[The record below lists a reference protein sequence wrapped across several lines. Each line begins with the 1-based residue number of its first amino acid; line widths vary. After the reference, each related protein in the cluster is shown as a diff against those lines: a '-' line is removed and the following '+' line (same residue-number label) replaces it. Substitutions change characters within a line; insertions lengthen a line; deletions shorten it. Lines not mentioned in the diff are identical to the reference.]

1 LGPWGL
7 IIFPFYLVV
16 IVLISWVSR
25 RRWQTANDYLNASRS
40 LPTWA
45 AALSLLAY
53 NCGSIEVI
61 GMSAMA
67 AQYGVQA
74 LHFYWVG
81 GIPGM
86 IFLGIVVLPV
96 YMRTGARSLPQ
107 YLGMRFGTRV
117 RLLNAGISMAGA
129 AGFAGVAIYALAQV
143 LHVLLGW
150 NLPVGA
156 LISASLVL
164 VYVLVG
170 GLRATIFTSV
180 FQLFVMIAGLTPLF
194 FLTVHFTA
202 ATFAQRPDRWHL
214 WRPLPL
220 VNPNASLDCIGV
232 AFGLGFVISFSYWCT
247 DFVLIQ
253 RALTART
260 VEAARKVPLLAGF
273 GKLAFGPLIVL
284 PGVAAPALLRGTH
297 WLSFDESIPALMS
310 LTYGPTLLA
319 VGTSAL
325 LASLMAGLAGNV
337 SGFSALWTEEIYR
350 TCLRPDRSE
359 QHYICACV
367 RCCAGRFIQQENH
380 GTKRSC
386 GDSPWSLLCVCIAGG
401 HLDETHPFRQ
411 PNDLELLRCHVELR
425 GDDADLRLLPGA
437 AQREKGRRIAG
448 TGVRQKH
455 VACRWPYTGIGSAE
469 RDPAGLLSAAEHP
482 VVVVFSLAGFNRLF
496 ELFVQRQQAW
506 PGASAILAPQ
516 RVESFSRR
524 IGRLSH
530 DKARFH
536 PNRIQRPP
544 DFFFTQLL

>member
-1 LGPWGL
+1 MSLGKLGPWGL
-7 IIFPFYLVV
+7 MILPLYLMV
-16 IVLISWVSR
+16 IAFISWVSR
-25 RRWQTANDYLNASRS
+25 RRWPTSNDYLNASGS

-74 LHFYWVG
+74 MHFYWIG

-86 IFLGIVVLPV
+86 IFLGIVVMPI

-107 YLGMRFGTRV
+107 YLGMRFGVKV
-117 RLLNAGISMAGA
+117 RLLNAWISLIGT

-143 LHVLLGW
+143 LHVILGMNLLT
-150 NLPVGA
+150 GA
-156 LISASLVL
+156 LASASVVL
-164 VYVLVG
+164 VYVLLG

-180 FQLFVMIAGLTPLF
+180 FQLFVMIAGLTPLV
-194 FLTVHFTA
+194 FLTVHFSA
-202 ATFAQRPDRWHL
+202 ASFAQRSDRWHL

-220 VNPNASLDCIGV
+220 MNPHTSLDRIGV
-232 AFGLGFVISFSYWCT
+232 AIGLGFVISFSYWCT

-297 WLSFDESIPALMS
+297 WLSFDETIPALMS
-310 LTYGPTLLA
+310 LTYGPALLA

-350 TCLRPDRSE
+350 SSFRRDRCE
-359 QHYICACV
+359 EHYIRV
-367 RCCAGRFIQQENH
+367 GRIAVFV
-380 GTKRSC
+380 C
-386 GDSPWSLLCVCIAGG
+386 LLLALGAAYVTLYF
-401 HLDETHPFRQ
+401 H
-411 PNDLELLRCHVELR
+411 DLMELLQLIV
-425 GDDADLRLLPGA
+425 ALLYAPVFA
-437 AQREKGRRIAG
+437 A
-448 TGVRQKH
+448 VL
-455 VACRWPYTGIGSAE
+455 
-469 RDPAGLLSAAEHP
+469 AGL
-482 VVVVFSLAGFNRLF
+482 
-496 ELFVQRQQAW
+496 
-506 PGASAILAPQ
+506 
-516 RVESFSRR
+516 FSRR
-524 IGRLSH
+524 ITERSALAGILLGVFSAIVLQTGSWMGLAHFGSQMSLNFYMAMLSFLVSMLVCVFWGSRKSEAGGTKLEKLVFDAGVLRDIRLTPALAVLS
-530 DKARFH
+530 AS
-536 PNRIQRPP
+536 
-544 DFFFTQLL
+544 LLGICLFLNILWW